1 MKVTFPKNIQKWL
14 LAGMQ
19 LNLWPVSV
27 SVIQLFLL
35 AVWVGWALAIFTALS
50 KSVGTAIAVIAA
62 IPIFVFSIA
71 LAFFKIS
78 EMWMLEYIAKLFR
91 NKFFDVQ
98 KKYQINFER
107 NNSTDVLIK
116 EWKQTEEKSQ
126 AIEYKQDDIQQD
138 SKLANE
144 IEDTDLF

>member
-1 MKVTFPKNIQKWL
+1 MKVTFPKNIKKWL

-19 LNLWPVSV
+19 LNLWPVTV

-35 AVWVGWALAIFTALS
+35 ALGVGWALAIFTAVS
-50 KSVGTAIAVIAA
+50 KTWSTAMWVILAIPVFVFFIAV
-62 IPIFVFSIA
+62 
-71 LAFFKIS
+71 AFFKIS

-107 NNSTDVLIK
+107 NNKTEITIK
-116 EWKQTEEKSQ
+116 EAKQWEEKSQ
-126 AIEYKQDDIQQD
+126 VIERKQEDTQQD
-138 SKLANE
+138 AKLVDE
-144 IEDTDLF
+144 IEDSDLF

>member
-1 MKVTFPKNIQKWL
+1 MKVTFPKNIKKWL

-35 AVWVGWALAIFTALS
+35 ALWVGLSLAIFSALS
-50 KSVGTAIAVIAA
+50 KSAGTVMWIIFA
-62 IPIFVFSIA
+62 IPVFVIFIA

-98 KKYQINFER
+98 KKFQIDFEKNDDTEIAIKEAEQVEERKQVFER
-107 NNSTDVLIK
+107 
-116 EWKQTEEKSQ
+116 KQEDTE
-126 AIEYKQDDIQQD
+126 QD
-138 SKLANE
+138 SKLIDA
-144 IEDTDLF
+144 IEKWDLL